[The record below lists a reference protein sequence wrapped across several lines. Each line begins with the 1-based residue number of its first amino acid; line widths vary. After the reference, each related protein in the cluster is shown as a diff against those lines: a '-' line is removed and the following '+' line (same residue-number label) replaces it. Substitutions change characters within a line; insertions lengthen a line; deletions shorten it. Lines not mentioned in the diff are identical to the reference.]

1 MSISFSAG
9 ASQNAVDWNSLG
21 SGALEIIGAGIS
33 GAMSSRATKRLIN
46 AQKEMMREQMAF
58 QERMSN
64 TAHQRE
70 VADLRE
76 AGLNPVLSANN
87 GASSPQG
94 AMANIT
100 SDPAQAG
107 LETAMAYRTMISQNR
122 LADSQA
128 VASLAASNNSKS
140 DTRIKDYTVENLLP
154 VEKANAEA
162 NNARII
168 SDIRNANRTTDAI
181 VRNYDSATRRNNA
194 EANSITSALPG
205 VVSNSYEASKR
216 LDYIKRHPVQYG
228 FSQGSSMVLP
238 GVTSV
243 VGSGLGLGAIG
254 KGAYD
259 IVQNYNRSKRSVG
272 F

>member
-1 MSISFSAG
+1 MTTSFSAG
-9 ASQNAVDWNSLG
+9 ANYTGLDWTSLG
-21 SGALEIIGAGIS
+21 SSALGMIGAGIS

-58 QERMSN
+58 QERMSS

-107 LETAMAYRTMISQNR
+107 LESAMAFKTMLAQNK

-128 VASLAASNNSKS
+128 VASLASASNAKS

-154 VEKANAEA
+154 AEKANAEA
-162 NNARII
+162 NNARILA
-168 SDIRNANRTTDAI
+168 DIRNANKTTDAI

-194 EANSITSALPG
+194 ESSSIMSSLPG
-205 VVSNSYEASKR
+205 IVSNSYEASKR
-216 LDYIKRHPVQYG
+216 ADYIRRHPTQYG
-228 FSQGSSMVLP
+228 FSQGSGMILP
-238 GVTSV
+238 GVTSI
-243 VGSGLGLGAIG
+243 VGSGFGLGAIG
-254 KGAYD
+254 KGAYN
-259 IVQNYNRSKRSVG
+259 IVQDYNRSKRHVG